1 MLESKRYFPLFIDLN
16 EKECL
21 VVGGGKI
28 ALRKTKTLLDYGAKV
43 TLVSPEIKEEFYS
56 LPITIIKESFIV
68 DYLNEK
74 FLVVAATDN
83 PPLNEMIYDIC
94 ELKGILINNIT
105 SKVDMNARFGALVEN
120 DEFQIAISAK
130 GDPKKSVAL
139 KKEIERFLDDYE

>member
-43 TLVSPEIKEEFYS
+43 TLVAPEIKEEFYN

>member
-43 TLVSPEIKEEFYS
+43 TLVAPEIKEEFYN

-130 GDPKKSVAL
+130 GDPKKSVVL

>member
-21 VVGGGKI
+21 IVGGGKI

-43 TLVSPEIKEEFYS
+43 TLVAPEIKEEFYN